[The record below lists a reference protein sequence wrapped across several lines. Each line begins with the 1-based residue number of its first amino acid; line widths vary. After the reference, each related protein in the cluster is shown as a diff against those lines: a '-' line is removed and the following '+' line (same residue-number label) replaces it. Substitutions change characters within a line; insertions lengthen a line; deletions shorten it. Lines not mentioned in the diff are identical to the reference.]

1 MRSEPNHDD
10 KLYSIN
16 DRDVFDEV
24 VPRKAE
30 KFCVVFLL
38 EVSWLFVGL
47 RPDWLSTSTK
57 IYNGKC

>member
-30 KFCVVFLL
+30 KFCVVFHL
-38 EVSWLFVGL
+38 EVPWL
-47 RPDWLSTSTK
+47 RPDWLSTST
-57 IYNGKC
+57 